1 MSDMPEVRSV
11 LSQQHPR
18 SAAHESAGEQWLP
31 ICLAL
36 TWTQETMGDPCPDA
50 FEAGREWEPSC
61 RTAEQIAAPWQV
73 PSSKLYF
80 GIELPDCEAGFWDHR
95 REREHTHTQTITNN
109 HKHTGKPMKKQQTT
123 SKLGKFRTFECGQC
137 GLFLWFDSCFFASKQ
152 AASTTARQMKAVLI
166 RAIQGAQKDAR
177 KRPLNGC
184 DRDI

>member
-95 REREHTHTQTITNN
+95 REREHTRKQSQTITNIQEN
-109 HKHTGKPMKKQQTT
+109 HEKTTNNIKIGEVSDFWMWTMWLVLVIRLMFFCFQAGCINNCSTNESCPHQSHPRRTERCSGKATQRM
-123 SKLGKFRTFECGQC
+123 
-137 GLFLWFDSCFFASKQ
+137 W
-152 AASTTARQMKAVLI
+152 
-166 RAIQGAQKDAR
+166 
-177 KRPLNGC
+177 
-184 DRDI
+184 